1 MRDLIITENI
11 TLDGVID
18 AAEGWFA
25 PAGDED
31 LDQSD
36 LIAALTAERDAADAF
51 LVGRTTFEQMRGY
64 WPQQTDDTTGISEYL
79 NRLSKYVVSSTLE
92 DPGWDRT
99 TVLRGPL
106 TEEIQAL
113 KSAVG
118 ADIVRRGGPAL
129 RQLAASPATVC
140 GTPSNAPIEA
150 SAPSL
155 PTAQPKTF

>member
-1 MRDLIITENI
+1 
-11 TLDGVID
+11 
-18 AAEGWFA
+18 
-25 PAGDED
+25 
-31 LDQSD
+31 
-36 LIAALTAERDAADAF
+36 
-51 LVGRTTFEQMRGY
+51 MRGY

-79 NRLSKYVVSSTLE
+79 NKVSKYVVSFTLE

-99 TVLRGPL
+99 TVLGGPL
-106 TEEIQAL
+106 NEEIQAL

-150 SAPSL
+150 RPPSL
-155 PTAQPKTF
+155 PTVQPKTF

>member
-1 MRDLIITENI
+1 M
-11 TLDGVID
+11 
-18 AAEGWFA
+18 
-25 PAGDED
+25 
-31 LDQSD
+31 
-36 LIAALTAERDAADAF
+36 
-51 LVGRTTFEQMRGY
+51 
-64 WPQQTDDTTGISEYL
+64 
-79 NRLSKYVVSSTLE
+79 VSSTLE

-150 SAPSL
+150 RAPSL
-155 PTAQPKTF
+155 PTVQPKTF